1 MREDELRPTAVEL
14 CMEIRAGRTERA
26 EYLLDRILTL
36 KDKPQM
42 ALELLGA
49 VQNALTTASRLRDQ
63 SLFIK
68 LLTKC
73 RQPLLLFLVHPH
85 THKAYMELMNA
96 LLFVVCDKKIDG
108 ARYELQVLCRAFF
121 ILVKP
126 ELREAWS
133 TEALSLAARI
143 LRRGWLEQGQWLLRL
158 VLKQLWKRGD
168 KAFIQRTLGRLELH
182 MILSCRYDDVTKT
195 LEYYK
200 VVFSF
205 YKLLLERA
213 LKLARTGRQVGT
225 GAENPGGDNA
235 PMGASSAKLVNRSEA
250 FDYLVM
256 TLRSVREW
264 LCNSATTLMIEELE
278 LFEEWDRVMKEQ
290 KLSPKV
296 WQRERQ
302 LLQLEL
308 KYWNLTKP
316 KSSRKQFR
324 YLQEMLEPDFIKPE
338 LQALLEE
345 V

>member
-14 CMEIRAGRTERA
+14 CMEIRAGRAERA
-26 EYLLDRILTL
+26 EYLLDRILAL
-36 KDKPQM
+36 KDKPQV

-85 THKAYMELMNA
+85 THEAYMELMNA

-121 ILVKP
+121 FLAKP

-158 VLKQLWKRGD
+158 VLKQLWKKGD
-168 KAFIQRTLGRLELH
+168 KALIQRTLGRLELH

-213 LKLARTGRQVGT
+213 IRLSADPRKEDLKGKRG
-225 GAENPGGDNA
+225 
-235 PMGASSAKLVNRSEA
+235 EA